1 MDKPRY
7 FQKDTYHHL
16 YNRGANKGLIF
27 LDEYDYRYFQKRIL
41 FYKQKY
47 EIEILAYCLM
57 PNHFH
62 IFIHQTTSEG
72 PGNKFIGDFTN
83 SYTKSFNKKY
93 DHSGVIFEGRT
104 KSKIVYDEKS
114 FTCLVKYILLN
125 PVKAGLVK
133 KFCDWKYSSA
143 RELTNRIEDSITDK
157 IILSYFKSTEKFI
170 EFIEQEDSFNL
181 PDDFILDNDDTR

>member
-16 YNRGANKGLIF
+16 YNRGANKEKVF
-27 LDEYDYRYFQKRIL
+27 LDAYDYRYFQKRML
-41 FYKQKY
+41 LYKEKY
-47 EIEILAYCLM
+47 QIKILAYCLM

-62 IFIHQTTSEG
+62 LFIHQTISQG
-72 PGNKFIGDFTN
+72 LGSKFIGDLTN

-93 DHSGVIFEGRT
+93 DHSGVIFQGRT
-104 KSKIVYDEKS
+104 KSKIVYDEKG
-114 FTCLVKYILLN
+114 FIFLAKYILLN

-143 RELTNRIEDSITDK
+143 CELADQIESNITDK
-157 IILSYFKSTEKFI
+157 VILTYFKSREKFI
-170 EFIEQEDSFNL
+170 EFIEKEEDFK
-181 PDDFILDNDDTR
+181 PDEGFIMDM